1 VNLFWNELKYFI
13 KQIRSGYPRHKESHE
28 LSLRMRPMMSLE
40 LEECT
45 REDCI
50 EAALVMCRNHPTWWL
65 GPILYSLMARAC
77 RGKAKLSYVVELFN
91 QKEGR

>member
-1 VNLFWNELKYFI
+1 MNLFLNELKFFI
-13 KQIRSGYPRHKESHE
+13 NQVKTGYPRYKESHG

-40 LEECT
+40 LENCT
-45 REDCI
+45 HEECI

-77 RGKAKLSYVVELFN
+77 RGKTKLSYVVELFN
-91 QKEGR
+91 QKRR